1 MSIMYEKFLS
11 FVENFYESEKHRLL
25 NFFPVGIGVGICW
38 YFLLDKEPDFRL
50 NITVFSIIFI
60 AFILCLFLRKYRN
73 VLLIPLTIAA
83 GFLLSQMR
91 TNYVDTFMLSEPP
104 ERPIS
109 FVATIES
116 CEKTE
121 NGLKFIV
128 SDAKRKYDDEA
139 NELCRKFNKLNLTWR
154 GKKAKETQNDYDPGS
169 RVLFRVILSPTYPQ
183 SFPGAYDFRKQQ
195 YFKGISARGF
205 IIKPPKTLEKSKP
218 SSFGLYMEQLRHQIN
233 KKIEEHL
240 GKDTAAVAEAL
251 TTGNTAGISKEI
263 RSHFANSGIAHILAI
278 SGLHVGIIG
287 FFVFWL
293 FRIILC
299 CFSRISMFYNVKKI
313 AAVISWI
320 ITLFYLS
327 ISGCSVPSLRA
338 FIMHTLIITA
348 ILLNRTPLTMRSVA
362 IAATII
368 MVCTPEVILFP
379 SFQMSFGAVIAIVA
393 FYECDWQLPRFLSGL
408 TSVIATTIVASIPT
422 SIFSVFVFNQLTLN
436 SILANII
443 SIPLMSFCIMPVLVV
458 ALFLMI
464 FNIAEPILK
473 LAGYGIDILIMVA
486 DEICKLPGSF
496 FVMHTPSNAVITTLV
511 VSMLF
516 LTLIHHRIRLLGL
529 VGFVLGICG
538 YFYQAIP
545 DIFVSVDGK
554 AIGIRTEDGVFFNDL
569 RPFRSVT
576 QSWTKSVGFEKRKKY
591 NSKKCSKYIS
601 CLDDNTYVANIADK
615 RIVVTSDDD
624 YEKDAKDFLVFHVGD
639 EENEVAEVVYLPSKE
654 RKSTASIKRPWVVAP
669 HALMASPPD

>member
-25 NFFPVGIGVGICW
+25 NFFPVGIGIGICW
-38 YFLLDKEPDFRL
+38 YFLLDKEPAFCVNL
-50 NITVFSIIFI
+50 TVFSIVFV
-60 AFILCLFLRKYRN
+60 AFLFLRRYRN
-73 VLLIPLTIAA
+73 ILLIPLTIAA

-91 TNYVDTFMLSEPP
+91 TNYVDTVMLSEPP
-104 ERPIS
+104 EKPIS

-139 NELCRKFNKLNLTWR
+139 NKLCRKFKRLNLSWR
-154 GKKAKETQNDYDPGS
+154 GKQAQKTQNDYNPGS
-169 RVLFRVILSPTYPQ
+169 RVLFRAILSPTYPQ

-205 IIKPPKTLEKSKP
+205 IVKPPKTLKKSEP

-233 KKIEEHL
+233 KKIEEYL

-293 FRIILC
+293 FRVILC
-299 CFSRISMFYNVKKI
+299 CFSRISKFYNVKKI
-313 AAVISWI
+313 SAVISWI
-320 ITLFYLS
+320 ITLFYLN

-368 MVCTPEVILFP
+368 MIYTPEVILFP
-379 SFQMSFGAVIAIVA
+379 SFQMSFGAVIGIVA
-393 FYECDWQLPRFLSGL
+393 FYECDWQLPRFLRGL

-443 SIPLMSFCIMPVLVV
+443 SIPLMSFYIMPALVV

-464 FNIAEPILK
+464 FDMAEPILI
-473 LAGYGIDILIMVA
+473 LAGYGIDLLIKVA
-486 DEICKLPGSF
+486 DEISQLPGSF

-516 LTLIHHRIRLLGL
+516 LALIHHKIRLLGL
-529 VGFVLGICG
+529 VGFASGICG

-569 RPFRSVT
+569 RPFRSAAA
-576 QSWTKSVGFEKRKKY
+576 SWTKSVGFEKREKF
-591 NSKKCSKYIS
+591 SSEKCSKYIS
-601 CLDDNTYVANIADK
+601 RLDDDIHVANIAGK
-615 RIVVTSDDD
+615 RIVVTSDED
-624 YEKDAKDFLVFHVGD
+624 YEKNAEDFLVFHVGD
-639 EENEVAEVVYLPSKE
+639 EENKNAEVVYLPSKE
-654 RKSTASIKRPWVVAP
+654 RKSTTSIQRPWSNVTLDP
-669 HALMASPPD
+669 FTASLPD